1 MTYRTKSKKFFPCVL
16 NKEEIS
22 FKNYLSSLGYT
33 NILYKPKHLSFVIIG
48 SNLTTC
54 RRITP
59 NFFVEEENT
68 AYFISNSIKE
78 DVMLEIKG
86 FFDEMC
92 IETEFIT
99 SDFPFGE
106 FA

>member
-1 MTYRTKSKKFFPCVL
+1 MSYRAKSKKSSPCILSKPEV
-16 NKEEIS
+16 S
-22 FKNYLSSLGYT
+22 FKIYLESLGYT
-33 NILYKPKHLSFVIIG
+33 NILYKPKHFSFIIGG

-68 AYFISNSIKE
+68 AYFLTNSMKE
-78 DVMLEIKG
+78 DLRLEIKG

-92 IETEFIT
+92 IETEFV
-99 SDFPFGE
+99 SDDFPFEE
-106 FA
+106 FV